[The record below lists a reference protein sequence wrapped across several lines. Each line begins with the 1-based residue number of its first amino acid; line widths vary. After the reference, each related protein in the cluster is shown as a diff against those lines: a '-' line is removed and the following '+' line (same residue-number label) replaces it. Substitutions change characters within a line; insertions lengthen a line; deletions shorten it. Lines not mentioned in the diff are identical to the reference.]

1 MDTVLKI
8 SAVALVGALLA
19 LILKKQAP
27 EHAMLVTVACGAVLL
42 LFALDL
48 FGTLAQY
55 WDRLAARIPYT
66 EEIAGPLFNATGIAI
81 IAHLSAELCRDCG
94 QSALGA
100 KVELAG
106 TAACIVVMIPLAE
119 MVFDLVDT
127 ML

>member
-66 EEIAGPLFNATGIAI
+66 EEIAGPLFKATGIAI

-94 QSALGA
+94 QSALGE

>member
-1 MDTVLKI
+1 MKI

-66 EEIAGPLFNATGIAI
+66 EEIAGPLFKATGIAI

>member
-1 MDTVLKI
+1 
-8 SAVALVGALLA
+8 
-19 LILKKQAP
+19 
-27 EHAMLVTVACGAVLL
+27 MLVTVACGAVLL

-66 EEIAGPLFNATGIAI
+66 EEIAGPLFKATGIAI

>member
-55 WDRLAARIPYT
+55 WDRHA
-66 EEIAGPLFNATGIAI
+66 
-81 IAHLSAELCRDCG
+81 CDC
-94 QSALGA
+94 
-100 KVELAG
+100 
-106 TAACIVVMIPLAE
+106 P
-119 MVFDLVDT
+119 
-127 ML
+127 